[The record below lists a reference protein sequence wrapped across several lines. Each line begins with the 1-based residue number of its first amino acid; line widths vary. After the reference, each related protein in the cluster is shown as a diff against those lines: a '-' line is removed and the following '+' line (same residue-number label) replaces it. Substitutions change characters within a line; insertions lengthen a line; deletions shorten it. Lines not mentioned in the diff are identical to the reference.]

1 MYETKQK
8 TILSNAVALYLLF
21 SPLRQN
27 ISTESQDII
36 LLAGN
41 ITWKNKIT
49 SCTGIFSPKPAS
61 VFWSRKSGSGSE
73 KRKQPDFI
81 DEPEK
86 TRAIKP

>member
-36 LLAGN
+36 LLQ
-41 ITWKNKIT
+41 
-49 SCTGIFSPKPAS
+49 GI
-61 VFWSRKSGSGSE
+61 
-73 KRKQPDFI
+73 
-81 DEPEK
+81 
-86 TRAIKP
+86 